1 MGGAGR
7 GLRAAVRPVT
17 EEGIERVLVETD
29 ERGGSGKEQ
38 VRRVL
43 DSGGNDPERTRGRSR
58 KVY

>member
-17 EEGIERVLVETD
+17 EEGIERVLETD
-29 ERGGSGKEQ
+29 GRGGSGKEQ